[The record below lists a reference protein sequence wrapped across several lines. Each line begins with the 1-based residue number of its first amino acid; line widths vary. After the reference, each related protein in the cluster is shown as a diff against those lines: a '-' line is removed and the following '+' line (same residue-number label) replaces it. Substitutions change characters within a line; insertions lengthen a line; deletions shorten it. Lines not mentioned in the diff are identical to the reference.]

1 MATYAATKSVHKTLT
16 STTADTVN
24 LNDQWTEIEVI
35 NRSGTAALYV
45 RADGTTAVSE
55 ANETDVVM
63 PGEAVLL
70 DRIPSAGISVVGD
83 ANAYSVI
90 GVG

>member
-1 MATYAATKSVHKTLT
+1 MASYTATKSVHKTLT
-16 STTADTVN
+16 TTTADTVN

-35 NRSGTAALYV
+35 NRSGTDPLYV
-45 RADGTTAVSE
+45 RADGTTAVAE

-63 PGEAVLL
+63 AGEAVLMN
-70 DRIPSAGISVVGD
+70 RIPSAGISVVGNG
-83 ANAYSVI
+83 NAYSVI

>member
-1 MATYAATKSVHKTLT
+1 MASYSATKSVHKTLT
-16 STTADTVN
+16 TTTADTVN

-35 NRSGTAALYV
+35 NRSGTDPLYV
-45 RADGTTAVSE
+45 RGDGVTAVAE

-63 PGEAVLL
+63 AGEAVLMN
-70 DRIPSAGISVVGD
+70 RIPAAGISVVGNG
-83 ANAYSVI
+83 NAYSVI